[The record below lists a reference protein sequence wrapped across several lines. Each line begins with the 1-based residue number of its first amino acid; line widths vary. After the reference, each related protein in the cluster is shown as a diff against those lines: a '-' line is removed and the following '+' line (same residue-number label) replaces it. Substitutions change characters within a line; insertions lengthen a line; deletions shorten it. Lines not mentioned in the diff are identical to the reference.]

1 MSNKIIRITTS
12 PLALKYLLPGQ
23 MQFMQKNGFEV
34 IMISADGKERDEI
47 IKNEGCPH
55 IVVPMTRQIT
65 PWQDLKC
72 LWQLIKIF
80 RKEKP
85 KIVHTHTPKA
95 GLLGMLAAYIC
106 SVKVRIHTVAGLPL
120 MVEKGFKFRLL
131 TLIEKITYAA
141 ANRVWPN
148 STSLKNYIIEKRFT
162 KKSKL
167 GVILMGSSNGIN
179 LNRYSKQSLDN
190 NIIEEIKKSFFYSE
204 KNKYLLFVGR
214 MVADKGITELV
225 DAFSILQKNKNWLKL
240 ILVGPFEKELDPLP
254 SNTLKQ
260 IESNPAI
267 FHINWTDYVEYYM
280 ALAHYFVFPSHREG
294 FPNVLLQ
301 AGAMELPIICSS
313 IPGNIDI
320 VVNNETGI
328 TFEKQNSKDLM
339 NAIFSAIKKPLE
351 SQKMAN
357 NLKKFIYANYDQE
370 VIWRELLNKYN
381 ELIVELE

>member
-23 MQFMQKNGFEV
+23 MQFMQKHGFEV

-47 IKNEGCPH
+47 IKNEGCKH

-225 DAFSILQKNKNWLKL
+225 DAFSILQKNQNWLKL

-301 AGAMELPIICSS
+301 AGAMELPIICSN

-357 NLKKFIYANYDQE
+357 DLKKFIYANYDQE

>member
-1 MSNKIIRITTS
+1 VSNKIIRITTS

-23 MQFMQKNGFEV
+23 MQFMQKHGFEV

-47 IKNEGCPH
+47 IKNEGCKH

-225 DAFSILQKNKNWLKL
+225 DAFSILQKNQNWLKL

-301 AGAMELPIICSS
+301 AGAMELPIICSN

-357 NLKKFIYANYDQE
+357 DLKKFIYANYDQE